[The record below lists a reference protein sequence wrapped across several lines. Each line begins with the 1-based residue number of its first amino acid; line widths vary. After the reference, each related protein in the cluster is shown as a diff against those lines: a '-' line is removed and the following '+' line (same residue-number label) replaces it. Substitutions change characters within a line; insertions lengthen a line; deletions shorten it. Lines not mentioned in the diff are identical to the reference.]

1 MSASLIALLIVW
13 SATVF
18 GLGIATLITPG
29 IKAKN
34 LVAFIIAATVLGLIN
49 AFIRPVL
56 WFLTAPLSVLTFGL
70 FALVINALMI
80 SLASALVPGFEVRGF
95 GSAFLGAVIMAI
107 IGAILLVAI
116 PLLTGA
122 DISWY
127 SYEYHSQTL
136 P

>member
-1 MSASLIALLIVW
+1 MNISLITLFVAW
-13 SATVF
+13 SATVL

-29 IKAKN
+29 IKAKSV
-34 LVAFIIAATVLGLIN
+34 LAFIIAATVLGLIN
-49 AFIRPVL
+49 AFIRPLL
-56 WFLTAPLSVLTFGL
+56 WFLTAPLSVVTFGL

-80 SLASALVPGFEVRGF
+80 MLASALVPGFEVRGF

-107 IGAILLVAI
+107 IGMILLVAV

-127 SYEYHSQTL
+127 SYEYHSQSY
-136 P
+136 

>member
-1 MSASLIALLIVW
+1 MTALLITW
-13 SATVF
+13 LATAI
-18 GLGIATLITPG
+18 GLGFATLLISG
-29 IKAKN
+29 IKADN
-34 LVAFIIAATVLGLIN
+34 PVAFILAAVVLGLIN

-80 SLASALVPGFEVRGF
+80 MLTAALVPGFEVKGF

-107 IGAILLVAI
+107 FGVAALISI

-122 DISWY
+122 DINWY
-127 SYEYHSQTL
+127 SYEYHSQTSR
-136 P
+136 